1 LQGSGHSNPFYGVH
15 LKLRESLLTFAIAVV
30 LSAGASLGWAQGTTP
45 GTGSGGGAGAG
56 TNAGQALGSG
66 YEAGSGP
73 ISLGSTD
80 QDLPE
85 LGSPANA
92 AVSLEDEYQAGL
104 GWFREMG
111 KTGTV
116 LEDPEVSDYIQQ
128 IGHTLSSRA
137 EEGQHQFYYFVVR
150 DPVINAFAMPGGF
163 IAINSGLILATRNE
177 NQLAGVMAH
186 ETAHVTQRHL
196 VRGLIDQSHAGLVA
210 TAAMLAA
217 ILLGATAGRGDPGA
231 MEGAILATQGAAIQ
245 HQINYTRSNEF
256 EADRVGIGIMANA
269 GYDPLGMASFFQELD
284 RNSPDPSRVKAVEFL
299 IDHPLSAER
308 VAEARNRAEQ
318 IGRIRREDSIGYRL
332 TKERLRS
339 LVGDPR
345 VVRDYYANLVK
356 NGAGLTMDERYG
368 KDVAEL
374 QMRQPMAAIPDLQ
387 TLLREYPKVTQFYD
401 ALGQAYLLNGQ
412 LKDSKEVLDK
422 AINLFPRNVPITIRL
437 SETLMHSGEN
447 KRAQLLLDDL
457 FNFVEPT
464 PDQTKLIAKA
474 AKEGGDLADSYYY
487 MSFYY
492 VMNGDLKMSATQMQ
506 LALSLPGL
514 DAIQRA
520 RFSARLDEIK
530 AAMPK
535 DRKNTMAD
543 DDSGTPRH

>member
-1 LQGSGHSNPFYGVH
+1 M
-15 LKLRESLLTFAIAVV
+15 KLWKALAAFTIAIAA
-30 LSAGASLGWAQGTTP
+30 SASVSLGWA
-45 GTGSGGGAGAG
+45 AGAS
-56 TNAGQALGSG
+56 AA
-66 YEAGSGP
+66 
-73 ISLGSTD
+73 D

-128 IGHTLSSRA
+128 IGHSLSSRA
-137 EEGQHQFYYFVVR
+137 EEGQHQFYYFVLR

-163 IAINSGLILATRNE
+163 IAIHSGLILATRNE
-177 NQLAGVMAH
+177 NELAGVMAH

-196 VRGLIDQSHAGLVA
+196 VRGLIDQSHAGLVS

-217 ILLGATAGRGDPGA
+217 ILLGATAGRGSPDA

-245 HQINYTRSNEF
+245 HQINYTRANEF
-256 EADRVGIGIMANA
+256 EADRIGIGTMAAA
-269 GYDPLGMASFFQELD
+269 GYDPLGMATMFEALNH
-284 RNSPDPSRVKAVEFL
+284 NSPEPSRITAVQFL
-299 IDHPLSAER
+299 LDHPLSAER
-308 VAEARNRAEQ
+308 TAEARNRADQ
-318 IGRIRREDSIGYRL
+318 IGRIRHEDSLGYRL
-332 TKERLRS
+332 TRERLRS

-345 VVRDYYANLVK
+345 VVRDYYASLVK
-356 NGAGLTMDERYG
+356 NGAGVTMEDRYG
-368 KDVAEL
+368 KDIADIA
-374 QMRQPMAAIPDLQ
+374 MRNPTAAIPDLQ
-387 TLLREYPKVTQFYD
+387 GLVREYPKVTQFYG
-401 ALGQAYLLNGQ
+401 ALGQAYMLNGQ
-412 LKDSKEVLDK
+412 LKESREILDK
-422 AINLFPRNVPITIRL
+422 AFNLFPRNVPVTIRL
-437 SETLMHSGEN
+437 SETLMRSGEN
-447 KRAQLLLDDL
+447 KRAQLILDDL
-457 FNFVEPT
+457 FNVVEPT

-474 AKEGGDLADSYYY
+474 ASAAGDVADSYYY

-492 VMNGDLKMSATQMQ
+492 VMSGDLKMAAAQLQ
-506 LALSLPGL
+506 LALTLPGL

-535 DRKNTMAD
+535 DRKVAD
-543 DDSGTPRH
+543 DNGNSRH